1 MTTTS
6 RCVAA
11 VLLTSGLSI
20 SSLSAQATPAACGV
34 MRTAYRSE
42 QVERPVRLQT
52 GQNWPRGWREVTPTT
67 SPAGGIDTLVARTM
81 ALTPA
86 RAKPSTPIPARWVAF
101 VVDSTGH
108 VASCSVRT
116 SEVNMTAADLAGATR
131 GRRFDAARVGGRAV
145 NQVVLLAVER

>member
-1 MTTTS
+1 M
-6 RCVAA
+6 AG
-11 VLLTSGLSI
+11 LITSGLSI
-20 SSLSAQATPAACGV
+20 ASLSAQATPTAPAPCEA
-34 MRTAYRSE
+34 MRSAYRSE

-108 VASCSVRT
+108 VVSCSVRT

-131 GRRFDAARVGGRAV
+131 GLRFDAARVGGRAV